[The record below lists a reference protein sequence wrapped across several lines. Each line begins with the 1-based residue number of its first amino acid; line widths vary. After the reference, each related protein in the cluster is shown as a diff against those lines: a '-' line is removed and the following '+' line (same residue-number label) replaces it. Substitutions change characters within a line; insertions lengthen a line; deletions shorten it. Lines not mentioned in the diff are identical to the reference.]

1 MSTYGGPLRHGETA
15 PILRPLASAPDKQIK
30 DSTVPASTAI
40 QHGRFIRIGV
50 KPMIGSTDYTLCMQH
65 AKSGRLVTIGYATR
79 DAAQLP
85 GSMRLMSPSK
95 SVSKLNTASMPRD
108 SHSATIDASVKLMS
122 WSSYRRNASRDA

>member
-1 MSTYGGPLRHGETA
+1 MLGDSSIAQNVCPSLSVGSVV
-15 PILRPLASAPDKQIK
+15 SAENIYSPC
-30 DSTVPASTAI
+30 A
-40 QHGRFIRIGV
+40 
-50 KPMIGSTDYTLCMQH
+50 DYTLCMQH

-85 GSMRLMSPSK
+85 GSMRVMSPSK